1 MKNTNYIKYCSNC
14 IIPETRPNTEIDSS
28 GLCTGCKYYIYRSK
42 IDWTQRHDELIK
54 IIDVYKSKFKNNYD
68 CIVPSSGG
76 KDSTY
81 QVLKVL
87 ELGLKP
93 LVVTIMPDMLT
104 PIGRKNIDNIKNFG
118 VDCIEFSTNKILR
131 KKINKFTLE
140 TVGDLT
146 WAEEVSI
153 SCETV
158 RIANKMKIPLVV
170 WGENSEN
177 ENGGPEKNSDFF
189 DNIVQAHNH
198 EWFEEFGGTNGLR
211 SSDLLS
217 IWSDDGITEAD
228 LLPYTFPSKKEL
240 LESNVH
246 GIFLGYYIPWDG
258 HKNAETA
265 KNNGLIVYDK
275 AVEGNIVDY
284 ENLDN
289 YQMRIHDYF
298 KFLKYGYDRVSD
310 WSSLGIRRGR
320 LNRDKAIELSRE
332 VGGKYPKTYLG
343 KNIKEILGYIDINE
357 DEFQNICEK
366 FTNKKIFKKNSDGT
380 LLYDNSG
387 DLIKINY
394 DNPK

>member
-1 MKNTNYIKYCSNC
+1 MKMEDLK
-14 IIPETRPNTEIDSS
+14 
-28 GLCTGCKYYIYRSK
+28 K
-42 IDWTQRHDELIK
+42 TQTFL
-54 IIDVYKSKFKNNYD
+54 
-68 CIVPSSGG
+68 
-76 KDSTY
+76 
-81 QVLKVL
+81 
-87 ELGLKP
+87 
-93 LVVTIMPDMLT
+93 M
-104 PIGRKNIDNIKNFG
+104 
-118 VDCIEFSTNKILR
+118 
-131 KKINKFTLE
+131 
-140 TVGDLT
+140 
-146 WAEEVSI
+146 
-153 SCETV
+153 
-158 RIANKMKIPLVV
+158 
-170 WGENSEN
+170 
-177 ENGGPEKNSDFF
+177 
-189 DNIVQAHNH
+189 NIVQAHNH

-217 IWSDDGITEAD
+217 IWSDEGITEAD

-258 HKNAETA
+258 KKNSETA
-265 KNNGLIVYDK
+265 INNGLTVYDK
-275 AVEGNIVDY
+275 AVEGNIVEY

-310 WSSLGIRRGR
+310 WGSLAIRRGR
-320 LNRDKAIELSRE
+320 LNRDKVIELSRE

-343 KNIKEILGYIDINE
+343 KNIKEILEYINISE
-357 DEFQNICEK
+357 DEFKNICEK